1 MTQTGRAAILDKEKG
16 IFTVSEAEVPEPGP
30 GEILVRQSLCGVC
43 GTDVHVYHGHMRR
56 KAFPLVLGHEI
67 VGVIEKMGTG
77 VDSDTM
83 NKPVK
88 EGDLIAIIPGQQCGT
103 CYFCTVVREPGLC
116 PNVLAYG
123 FGPYSDI
130 KPHFQGGYAE
140 YILLNIPRT
149 KFLKVQSTP
158 EVAVLLEPFTVGLHF
173 AEKAQMK
180 LGSTAVIQG
189 SGAIGLFS
197 LAAAREAGAH
207 RTIVV
212 GAPSSR
218 LELAEAFGADVIINI
233 ENVTDAE
240 ERIKLVKAETPGGY
254 GADVVFECTGV
265 PAAIPE
271 GVEMLRRGGTYVEGG
286 HFTDVG
292 NVTMNPFNH
301 FVFRHITLVGVWA
314 STISHFVRG
323 LPILESGRYP
333 FEEMV
338 SHTLPLNRV
347 GEAIDAL
354 SDNYRLD
361 GEEVRKIA
369 ISGEMAS

>member
-1 MTQTGRAAILDKEKG
+1 MGLVGKSAILDKEKG
-16 IFTVSEAEVPEPGP
+16 TFTIDEAVVPDPGP
-30 GEILVRQSLCGVC
+30 GEVLVRQALCGVC
-43 GTDVHVYHGHMRR
+43 GTDVHIYNGHMRR

-67 VGVIEKMGTG
+67 VGTIEKMGPG
-77 VDSDTM
+77 VDSDCM
-83 NKPVK
+83 DKPVQ
-88 EGDLIAIIPGQQCGT
+88 EGDHIAVIPGQQCGT

-123 FGPYSDI
+123 FRPYGDT

-140 YILLNIPRT
+140 YVLLNIPRT

-189 SGAIGLFS
+189 AGAIGLFS

-212 GAPSSR
+212 GAPESR
-218 LELAEAFGADVIINI
+218 LQLARDFGADETINI
-233 ENVTDAE
+233 EDITDE
-240 ERIKLVKAETPGGY
+240 NERIEQVRTETPGGF

-265 PAAIPE
+265 PSSIPE

-286 HFTDVG
+286 HFTDAG
-292 NVTMNPFNH
+292 NVGMNPFNH

-314 STISHFVRG
+314 SNISHFVRG

-333 FEEMV
+333 FEKMV
-338 SHTLPLNRV
+338 SHTLPLSRV
-347 GEAIDAL
+347 GDAIDAL
-354 SDNYRLD
+354 STNYRLY
-361 GEEVRKIA
+361 GEEGRKIA
-369 ISGEMAS
+369 ISGKLTE

>member
-1 MTQTGRAAILDKEKG
+1 MARTGKAAILSGEKG
-16 IFTVSEAEVPEPGP
+16 TFTVGEAVVPDPGP
-30 GEILVRQSLCGVC
+30 GEVLVRQSMCGVC
-43 GTDVHVYHGHMRR
+43 GTDVHVYQGHARR

-67 VGVIEKMGTG
+67 VGVIEKLGSG
-77 VDSDTM
+77 VDTDAM
-83 NKPVK
+83 EKPVR

-103 CYFCTVVREPGLC
+103 CYFCAVVREPGLC

-123 FGPYSDI
+123 FRPYADI

-140 YILLNIPRT
+140 YVLLNIPRS
-149 KFLKVQSTP
+149 KFLKVQSPP

-189 SGAIGLFS
+189 AGAIGLFS
-197 LAAAREAGAH
+197 LAAAIEAGAH

-212 GAPSSR
+212 GAPASR
-218 LELAEAFGADVIINI
+218 LELAKAFGADVTINI
-233 ENVTDAE
+233 EEVPDAQ
-240 ERIKLVKAETPGGY
+240 ERIEAVKAETPGGY

-265 PAAIPE
+265 PPAIPE

-286 HFTDVG
+286 HFTDAGDVS
-292 NVTMNPFNH
+292 MNPFNH

-314 STISHFVRG
+314 STITHFVRG

-338 SHTLPLNRV
+338 SHTLPLSRV

-354 SDNYRLD
+354 STNYRLD

-369 ISGEMAS
+369 ISGEVAG

>member
-1 MTQTGRAAILDKEKG
+1 MTRIGRAAILDKEKG
-16 IFTVSEAEVPEPGP
+16 TFTVGEAEVPEPGP
-30 GEILVRQSLCGVC
+30 GEILVRQSMCGVC

-67 VGVIEKMGTG
+67 VGVIEKMGSD
-77 VDSDTM
+77 VDSDAM

-158 EVAVLLEPFTVGLHF
+158 EIAVLLEPFTVGLHF

-189 SGAIGLFS
+189 AGAIGLFS

-207 RTIVV
+207 RTIVI
-212 GAPSSR
+212 GAPASR
-218 LELAEAFGADVIINI
+218 LELAEAFGADVVINI
-233 ENVTDAE
+233 ESVADVD
-240 ERIKLVKAETPGGY
+240 ERIKLVKSETPGGY

-286 HFTDVG
+286 HFTDAG
-292 NVTMNPFNH
+292 DVTMNPFNH

-338 SHTLPLNRV
+338 SHTLPLTRV

-369 ISGEMAS
+369 ISAEMPH

>member
-1 MTQTGRAAILDKEKG
+1 MTRIGRAAILDKEKG
-16 IFTVSEAEVPEPGP
+16 TFTVGEAEVPEPGP
-30 GEILVRQSLCGVC
+30 GEILVRQSMCGVC

-56 KAFPLVLGHEI
+56 KAFPRVLGHEI
-67 VGVIEKMGTG
+67 VGVIEKMGSD
-77 VDSDTM
+77 VDSDAM

-158 EVAVLLEPFTVGLHF
+158 EIAVLLEPFTVGLHF

-189 SGAIGLFS
+189 AGAIGLFS

-207 RTIVV
+207 RTIVI
-212 GAPSSR
+212 GAPASR
-218 LELAEAFGADVIINI
+218 LELAEAFGADVVINI
-233 ENVTDAE
+233 ESVADVD
-240 ERIKLVKAETPGGY
+240 ERIKLVKSETPGGY

-286 HFTDVG
+286 HFTDAG
-292 NVTMNPFNH
+292 DVTMNPFNH

-338 SHTLPLNRV
+338 SHTLPLTRV

-369 ISGEMAS
+369 ISAEMPH